1 MEAQA
6 DISYL
11 PELTPQLR
19 ASFEKICEAV
29 NCGEMNIKNFS

>member
-11 PELTPQLR
+11 AEFILAGCNALFCKAAQQ
-19 ASFEKICEAV
+19 
-29 NCGEMNIKNFS
+29 G